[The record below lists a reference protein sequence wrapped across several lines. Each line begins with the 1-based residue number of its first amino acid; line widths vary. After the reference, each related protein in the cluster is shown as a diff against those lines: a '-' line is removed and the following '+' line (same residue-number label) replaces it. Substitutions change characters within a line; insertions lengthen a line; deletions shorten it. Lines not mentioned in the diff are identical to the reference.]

1 SIHHATSRRLSG
13 NTSGTLHAG
22 YTRAS
27 STSTAVSSPSNRFL
41 QKKGACVLA
50 VVWGFTGRKGREDEF
65 EQLHGADGGGSA
77 LSRRS
82 RSFLGSSFLRELA
95 DPRRYLLTEYWSE
108 MVIYEKHLRDFGD
121 EMAELQTRRSEMVS
135 ETIPLG
141 LFEGLD
147 VPDRFGP

>member
-1 SIHHATSRRLSG
+1 MMQQFGDFSVTLSRPRWLARLR
-13 NTSGTLHAG
+13 
-22 YTRAS
+22 YYP
-27 STSTAVSSPSNRFL
+27 VEPFE
-41 QKKGACVLA
+41 KKGARVLA
-50 VVWGFTGRKGREDEF
+50 VVWSFQVRKGREDEF
-65 EQLHGADGGGSA
+65 EQLHGADGEWTA

-121 EMAELQTRRSEMVS
+121 EMTDLQTRRSEMVS
-135 ETIPLG
+135 ETTPIG

-147 VPDRFGP
+147 VPDRFGPTWSRRDGR